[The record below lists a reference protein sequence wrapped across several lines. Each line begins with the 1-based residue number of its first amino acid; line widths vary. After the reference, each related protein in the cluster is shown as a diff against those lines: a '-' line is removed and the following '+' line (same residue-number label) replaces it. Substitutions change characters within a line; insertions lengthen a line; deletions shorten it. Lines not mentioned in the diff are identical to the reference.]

1 MNKNVCLY
9 LYIIYNIECFSLI
22 FQKLRDT
29 QSLKSIISSN
39 FMLMNDMKS
48 LKTIDYYV
56 QIILLKCVEIL
67 IGCLFLK
74 LSLNLM
80 ANNKQ

>member
-9 LYIIYNIECFSLI
+9 LYIIYNIEYFSLI

-56 QIILLKCVEIL
+56 QIILLKCVEIIDWLL
-67 IGCLFLK
+67 ILETTIKFSG
-74 LSLNLM
+74 
-80 ANNKQ
+80 

>member
-9 LYIIYNIECFSLI
+9 LYIICNIECFSLI

-56 QIILLKCVEIL
+56 QIILLKCVEIIDWLL
-67 IGCLFLK
+67 ILETTIKFSG
-74 LSLNLM
+74 
-80 ANNKQ
+80 

>member
-22 FQKLRDT
+22 FQKLRNT

-56 QIILLKCVEIL
+56 QIILLKCVEIIDWLL
-67 IGCLFLK
+67 ILETTIKFSG
-74 LSLNLM
+74 
-80 ANNKQ
+80 

>member
-56 QIILLKCVEIL
+56 QIILLKCVEIIDWLL
-67 IGCLFLK
+67 ILETTIKF
-74 LSLNLM
+74 S
-80 ANNKQ
+80 

>member
-39 FMLMNDMKS
+39 FMLINDIKS

-56 QIILLKCVEIL
+56 QIILLKCVEIIDWLL
-67 IGCLFLK
+67 ILETTIKFSG
-74 LSLNLM
+74 
-80 ANNKQ
+80 

>member
-39 FMLMNDMKS
+39 FMLINDMKS

-56 QIILLKCVEIL
+56 QIILLKCVEIIDWLL
-67 IGCLFLK
+67 ILETTIKFSG
-74 LSLNLM
+74 
-80 ANNKQ
+80 

>member
-9 LYIIYNIECFSLI
+9 LYIIYNIEYFSLI

-39 FMLMNDMKS
+39 FMLINDIKS

>member
-56 QIILLKCVEIL
+56 QIILLKCVEIIDWLL
-67 IGCLFLK
+67 ILETTIKFSG
-74 LSLNLM
+74 
-80 ANNKQ
+80 